1 MGFFG
6 SLLKGVAGA
15 ATGFL
20 SGGPA
25 GAVAGGIAGL
35 ASGGGGTTSSGS
47 TANNSTM
54 QYTELRPFTAQEQSL
69 YDQAVANIQSAGKP
83 LTDLEKQ
90 QLRERIFQ
98 ASYQPQATA
107 INQSFN
113 TAQAQGYAN
122 AARRGAGFNSATN
135 EASGTREAQRA
146 STLGQAANQ
155 ATLNAEQ
162 MIAQEQEQR
171 RLATASALD
180 QLNTVWNQRLAG
192 SKIINTGSSRSTGT
206 STQPDSFWQTAA
218 AGVGAALTDKDSWWN
233 KRKTTGGSS
242 GSKTSGGS
250 FFTTPSK
257 MVPSVPSA

>member
-6 SLLKGVAGA
+6 SLIKGVAGA

-20 SGGPA
+20 SGGPV

-35 ASGGGGTTSSGS
+35 ASSGDSSSASGSGTSSS
-47 TANNSTM
+47 S
-54 QYTELRPFTAQEQSL
+54 QYTELRPFTPQEQSL

-90 QLRERIFQ
+90 QLRERIFN

-107 INQSFN
+107 INQSYD

-135 EASGTREAQRA
+135 EASGTREAARA
-146 STLGQAANQ
+146 QTLGQAANQ

-171 RLATASALD
+171 RLAAASALD
-180 QLNTVWNQRLAG
+180 QLNTVWNQRLSG
-192 SKIINTGSSRSTGT
+192 SKIINTGSTSSSQTNTGA
-206 STQPDSFWQTAA
+206 DSFWQTVAS
-218 AGVGAALTDKDSWWN
+218 GVGQAITDKDSWWN
-233 KRKTTGGSS
+233 KRKTTGGSTGSS
-242 GSKTSGGS
+242 GKTTGGGLKFS
-250 FFTTPSK
+250 FR
-257 MVPSVPSA
+257 